1 MLNQDLIT
9 IKDFYDLLKG
19 KIELHLDDLTYQK
32 LQNSYKFLHSKIIEG
47 TIYGLN
53 SGFGA
58 LADRKILLSN
68 QKKLQIN
75 LIYHLATGVGERFN
89 DEESLAIL
97 LARLISLSKGYS
109 GISTLAFKSL
119 VTFFQKKIIAHI
131 PSIGTVGASGDL
143 TPLAHLTLS
152 YLGKSKIYF
161 EGKEYIYKTFF
172 EKTKFPILK
181 LKGRDALAIVNGTST
196 STALAVLS
204 FLLLEKALQVSTFH
218 SFVFSEIFELSSEF
232 FNPLICKAKPHLG
245 MKKISQ
251 ELFQLCSTSK
261 RISNQKIYESGKVQ
275 PPYSL
280 RAVVQVLGSIV
291 DFASY
296 YKKII
301 EKELNSVSDNPL
313 FFEKENTILHGANF
327 YGSHIATACD
337 GIKNLCFELAN
348 LIERRIA
355 KITDEKMNGN
365 LPAFLSGGQV
375 GLDSGLMG
383 AQVTASALLAEIRSL
398 SVPCAILSIPTNAN
412 NQDIVP
418 MATTSA
424 RTTKKTLELCLYL
437 VSIEA
442 VCISQAVSI
451 IGVNQFSKKTQ
462 EYISFIQKHCKFIKS
477 DRPLSTEI
485 ENLKNYFLSD
495 ELTLLELEFFD

>member
-1 MLNQDLIT
+1 MLNQDFIT
-9 IKDFYDLLKG
+9 IKNFYDLLTG

-32 LQNSYKFLHSKIIEG
+32 LQNSHKFLHSKIMGG

-119 VTFFQKKIIAHI
+119 ITFFQKKIIAHI

-143 TPLAHLTLS
+143 TPLAHLTLA
-152 YLGKSKIYF
+152 YLGKSKVYL

-172 EKTKFPILK
+172 QEKKIPTLK
-181 LKGRDALAIVNGTST
+181 LKDRDALAIVNGTSAST
-196 STALAVLS
+196 SIAVLS
-204 FLLLEKALQVSTFH
+204 FILLEKVIKLVTFH
-218 SFVFSEIFELSSEF
+218 SFVFSEIFELSCEF
-232 FNPLICKAKPHLG
+232 FHPLLCQAKTHLG
-245 MKKISQ
+245 MKKISK

-261 RISNQKIYESGKVQ
+261 RISTQKIYESGKVQ

-280 RAVVQVLGSIV
+280 RAIVQVLGSIV
-291 DFASY
+291 DFAEF

-301 EKELNSVSDNPL
+301 EIELNSVSDNPL

-337 GIKNLCFELAN
+337 GIKNLCCSLAN

-355 KITDEKMNGN
+355 KITDEKMNEN
-365 LPAFLSGGQV
+365 LPAFLSGGEV

-383 AQVTASALLAEIRSL
+383 AQVTASALLAEIRSFH
-398 SVPCAILSIPTNAN
+398 VPSGVLSIPTNAN

-418 MATTSA
+418 MAATSA

-442 VCISQAVSI
+442 ICISQAVSI

-462 EYISFIQKHCKFIKS
+462 EYVSLIQKYCSFIKS
-477 DRPLSTEI
+477 DRPISMEI
-485 ENLKNYFLSD
+485 EKLKNYFLSS
-495 ELTLLELEFFD
+495 ELTFLELQIFD